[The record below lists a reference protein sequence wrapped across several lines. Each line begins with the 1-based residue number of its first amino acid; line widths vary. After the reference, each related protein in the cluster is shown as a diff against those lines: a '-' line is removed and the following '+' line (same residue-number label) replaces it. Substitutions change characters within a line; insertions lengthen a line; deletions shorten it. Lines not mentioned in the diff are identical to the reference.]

1 LPHACPFGSVQA
13 DRWDLEISCMY
24 GWVVVS
30 SFSCK
35 NVEPHFSLK
44 LISVYVSVARAL
56 STVGQRPTWPALF
69 FLIPSVRTRKQ
80 FYLPSLVQVYCL
92 ELH

>member
-1 LPHACPFGSVQA
+1 
-13 DRWDLEISCMY
+13 MY

-56 STVGQRPTWPALF
+56 SPVGQRPTWPALF
-69 FLIPSVRTRKQ
+69 FLTSKHARALQRERKGMKH
-80 FYLPSLVQVYCL
+80 LLKKANKHSW
-92 ELH
+92 